1 MKIIRNFFSGIAVL
15 SLVVLA
21 TAGCS
26 SKVVPAEEVRQI
38 ETEPQEQTMR
48 FNPLDLPQD
57 TEIIP
62 RLYPKTAPIFSLD
75 SPETANADSLPA
87 NQDTRIVVERPLN
100 LGIDTLNNQAFR
112 IQIGAT
118 ELFGEARR
126 EKKIAEEVFDQPVYL
141 DYEVPYYKLRV
152 GSFADRRSA
161 EQYLR
166 KAKMA
171 GYNTAWVVTVR
182 VALKEIAPLY
192 NDTQLLDFEESSEA
206 END

>member
-1 MKIIRNFFSGIAVL
+1 MSVVVFF
-15 SLVVLA
+15 
-21 TAGCS
+21 TTGCS
-26 SKVVPAEEVRQI
+26 GKTGPAEELPRIVTA
-38 ETEPQEQTMR
+38 EQEQSAR
-48 FNPLDLPQD
+48 FNPLNLPQD

-62 RLYPKTAPIFSLD
+62 RLYPKTAPIFSTNKPD
-75 SPETANADSLPA
+75 TATADSLLA
-87 NQDTRIVVERPLN
+87 AVNTTTRVDRPLN
-100 LGIDTLNNQAFR
+100 LGIDSLNNQTFR

-118 ELFGEARR
+118 ELFGDARR

-161 EQYLR
+161 EQYLQ

-171 GYNTAWVVTVR
+171 GYKTAWVVTVR
-182 VALKEIAPLY
+182 VRVKETAPLY
-192 NDTQLLDFEESSEA
+192 NDTQLLEFEESSEE

>member
-1 MKIIRNFFSGIAVL
+1 MINIKNFFSEFAVVV
-15 SLVVLA
+15 LVVLV

-26 SKVVPAEEVRQI
+26 GKAGPAEEVSQNA
-38 ETEPQEQTMR
+38 TEPPEQTAR
-48 FNPLDLPQD
+48 FNPFDLPQD
-57 TEIIP
+57 REIIP
-62 RLYPKTAPIFSLD
+62 RLHPKTAPIFSTNSAD
-75 SPETANADSLPA
+75 TANADSLPLTA
-87 NQDTRIVVERPLN
+87 VRPAIVERPLN
-100 LGIDTLNNQAFR
+100 LGIDKLNNQTFR

-118 ELFGEARR
+118 ELFGDARR

-161 EQYLR
+161 EQYLQ

-171 GYNTAWVVTVR
+171 GYKTAWVVTVR
-182 VALKEIAPLY
+182 VTVKEIAPLY
-192 NDTQLLDFEESSEA
+192 DDTRLLDFEESSED

>member
-1 MKIIRNFFSGIAVL
+1 MKKTKNFFSEIAVL
-15 SLVVLA
+15 LLAVLV

-26 SKVVPAEEVRQI
+26 GKAGPAEEVRQI
-38 ETEPQEQTMR
+38 ETETPEQTAR
-48 FNPLDLPQD
+48 FNPFDLPQD
-57 TEIIP
+57 REIIP
-62 RLYPKTAPIFSLD
+62 RLHPKTAPIFSAK
-75 SPETANADSLPA
+75 SPDIANADSLPVIA
-87 NQDTRIVVERPLN
+87 DKPVIVERPLN
-100 LGIDTLNNQAFR
+100 LGIDKLNNQTFR

-118 ELFGEARR
+118 ELFGDARR
-126 EKKIAEEVFDQPVYL
+126 EKEIAEEVFDQPVYL

-171 GYNTAWVVTVR
+171 GYKTAWVVTVR
-182 VALKEIAPLY
+182 VTVKEIAPLY
-192 NDTQLLDFEESSEA
+192 DDTRLLDFEGSSEE

>member
-1 MKIIRNFFSGIAVL
+1 MKKTKIFFSEIAVVL
-15 SLVVLA
+15 LVVVF

-26 SKVVPAEEVRQI
+26 GKAGPAEEVRQI
-38 ETEPQEQTMR
+38 EAEPTEQTER
-48 FNPLDLPQD
+48 FNPFDLPQD
-57 TEIIP
+57 KEIIP
-62 RLYPKTAPIFSLD
+62 RLHPKTAPIFSTNSAD
-75 SPETANADSLPA
+75 TANADSITLIADKPA
-87 NQDTRIVVERPLN
+87 IVERPLN
-100 LGIDTLNNQAFR
+100 LGIDKLNNQTFR

-118 ELFGEARR
+118 ELFGDARR
-126 EKKIAEEVFDQPVYL
+126 EKQIAEEVFDQPVYL

-171 GYNTAWVVTVR
+171 GYKNAWVVTVR
-182 VALKEIAPLY
+182 VVVKEIAPLY
-192 NDTQLLDFEESSEA
+192 NETRLLDFDESSEA

>member
-1 MKIIRNFFSGIAVL
+1 MKKIKNFFSKIAMVLLAVL
-15 SLVVLA
+15 F

-26 SKVVPAEEVRQI
+26 GKAGPAKEIRQI
-38 ETEPQEQTMR
+38 ETNTQEQTAR

-57 TEIIP
+57 KEIIP
-62 RLYPKTAPIFSLD
+62 RLHPSTAPIFSVISPD
-75 SPETANADSLPA
+75 SAGADSLPLTA
-87 NQDTRIVVERPLN
+87 DRPAIVERPLN
-100 LGIDTLNNQAFR
+100 LGIDELNNQTFR

-118 ELFGEARR
+118 ELFGDARR

-161 EQYLR
+161 EQYLQ

-171 GYNTAWVVTVR
+171 GYKTAWVVTVR
-182 VALKEIAPLY
+182 VSVKEIAPLY
-192 NDTQLLDFEESSEA
+192 DDTRLLDFEESSEA

>member
-1 MKIIRNFFSGIAVL
+1 MKKIKNFFSKIAV
-15 SLVVLA
+15 VLLA
-21 TAGCS
+21 VLFTAGCS
-26 SKVVPAEEVRQI
+26 GKAGPVEEIRQI
-38 ETEPQEQTMR
+38 ETKPQEQNAR

-57 TEIIP
+57 KEIIP
-62 RLYPKTAPIFSLD
+62 RLHPSTAPIFSIISPD
-75 SPETANADSLPA
+75 SAGADSLPLTVDRPA
-87 NQDTRIVVERPLN
+87 IVERPLN
-100 LGIDTLNNQAFR
+100 LGIDELNNQTFR

-118 ELFGEARR
+118 ELFGDARR

-161 EQYLR
+161 EQYLQ

-171 GYNTAWVVTVR
+171 GYKTAWVVTVR
-182 VALKEIAPLY
+182 VSVKEIAPLY
-192 NDTQLLDFEESSEA
+192 NDTRLLDFEEFSED